1 VLLAGLV
8 ACRSRPV
15 RGPEPARVVS
25 VTDGDTFHALYRGGD
40 QRVRLIGIDTPE
52 VPWYGGR
59 GACFGVQ
66 SALYARRR
74 LAGRTVGLA
83 FDSERMDKYG
93 RLLAYVYVGPELF
106 NLTLVRMGFATAD
119 PVPPD
124 TRMAGVFEA
133 AQTRAREE
141 LRGLWA
147 RCGS

>member
-15 RGPEPARVVS
+15 PGPERARVLS
-25 VTDGDTFHALYRGGD
+25 VTDGDTFHALYRGRD
-40 QRVRLIGIDTPE
+40 ERVRLIGIDTPE

-59 GACFGVQ
+59 GECFGVR

-74 LAGRTVGLA
+74 LARRTVRLA
-83 FDSERMDKYG
+83 FDSERMDQYG

-124 TRMAGVFEA
+124 TGMAGLFEA
-133 AQTRAREE
+133 AQERAREE